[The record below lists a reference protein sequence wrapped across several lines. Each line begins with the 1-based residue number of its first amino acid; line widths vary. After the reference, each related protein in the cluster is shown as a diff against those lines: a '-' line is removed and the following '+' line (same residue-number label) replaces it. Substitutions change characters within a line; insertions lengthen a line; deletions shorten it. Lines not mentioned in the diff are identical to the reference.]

1 MHCASAIFKVRSAL
15 NYWTW
20 CSMLKSIHWS
30 VLGLLDQDAQLQRS
44 QRWCYKKK
52 ATKTHKAK
60 AHPSF
65 LYMKQPFHHTK
76 TCAAVTVFSKDSR
89 ELVTWFFFFL
99 TCFQCAEDNETRE
112 LVRKFG
118 GLDPLVSLSFNVEN
132 KELLA
137 AATGA
142 IWKCSIN
149 LENVTRWDKLV
160 ENNQVFLA

>member
-1 MHCASAIFKVRSAL
+1 MPAPYSRWDQHLIIELGVQCSKAYTGLFWGFLIRMH
-15 NYWTW
+15 NYR
-20 CSMLKSIHWS
+20 
-30 VLGLLDQDAQLQRS
+30 GLRGGVI
-44 QRWCYKKK
+44 KKK

>member
-1 MHCASAIFKVRSAL
+1 MVSDVTLKIKSHYDLHYQDSSQFLLHEATISL
-15 NYWTW
+15 YEDL
-20 CSMLKSIHWS
+20 CSSYSERAAENWS
-30 VLGLLDQDAQLQRS
+30 RDFLL
-44 QRWCYKKK
+44 
-52 ATKTHKAK
+52 
-60 AHPSF
+60 
-65 LYMKQPFHHTK
+65 
-76 TCAAVTVFSKDSR
+76 
-89 ELVTWFFFFL
+89 FFFPL

-149 LENVTRWDKLV
+149 LDNVAR
-160 ENNQVFLA
+160 